1 MFQVCLLL
9 LTAGVHNVHDAFV
22 SIVFELENKD
32 QQLFYEMMPFI
43 LNSDRKLENITDELY
58 TVLFKKTCKYITYL
72 FS

>member
-9 LTAGVHNVHDAFV
+9 LTAGINNAHNEFV
-22 SIVFELENKD
+22 SVVFELENKD

-43 LNSDRKLENITDELY
+43 LKSDRKLKNITDKLF
-58 TVLFKKTCKYITYL
+58 TVLFEKTCKYITYL